1 MLLRPIRYYPLFFF
15 TWLILFQSIGFSNEI
30 DYPLSKISNVQ
41 DNYHGN
47 IIDDHY
53 RWLEDLNSLETS
65 EWIQSQNKFTD
76 EYLNGYK
83 EINLFKEILSKDGID
98 IISPSRDDLDL
109 SSPKSIDDFLSQLT
123 THIDI
128 VINNAGIL
136 KVGQHDEIST
146 DDFHEVF
153 QVNVVAPF
161 KIISGVIEDM
171 KHQKFGRIV
180 NISSIW
186 GQKSKEGR
194 TLYSSSKAA
203 LDALTRSLAIEF
215 ASYNILINSVA
226 PGYIETDMLKQYNTE
241 KELST
246 IRDKIPM
253 KRFGKKIEI
262 AELVKFLCSENNSY
276 ITGQILTIDG
286 GYVCK

>member
-1 MLLRPIRYYPLFFF
+1 MKRKTALVTGSSRGIGK
-15 TWLILFQSIGFSNEI
+15 SI
-30 DYPLSKISNVQ
+30 
-41 DNYHGN
+41 
-47 IIDDHY
+47 
-53 RWLEDLNSLETS
+53 
-65 EWIQSQNKFTD
+65 
-76 EYLNGYK
+76 
-83 EINLFKEILSKDGID
+83 KEILSKDGID
-98 IISPSRDDLDL
+98 VISPSRDELDL
-109 SSPKSIDDFLSQLT
+109 SSPKSIDEFLSQLT

-161 KIISGVIEDM
+161 KLISGLVEGM

-215 ASYNILINSVA
+215 AAYNILINSVA

-241 KELST
+241 KELLKIKDT
-246 IRDKIPM
+246 IPM

>member
-1 MLLRPIRYYPLFFF
+1 MERKTALVTGSSRGIGK
-15 TWLILFQSIGFSNEI
+15 SI
-30 DYPLSKISNVQ
+30 
-41 DNYHGN
+41 
-47 IIDDHY
+47 
-53 RWLEDLNSLETS
+53 
-65 EWIQSQNKFTD
+65 
-76 EYLNGYK
+76 
-83 EINLFKEILSKDGID
+83 KEILSKDGID

-146 DDFHEVF
+146 EDFHEVF

>member
-1 MLLRPIRYYPLFFF
+1 MERKTALVTGSSRGIGK
-15 TWLILFQSIGFSNEI
+15 SI
-30 DYPLSKISNVQ
+30 
-41 DNYHGN
+41 
-47 IIDDHY
+47 
-53 RWLEDLNSLETS
+53 
-65 EWIQSQNKFTD
+65 
-76 EYLNGYK
+76 
-83 EINLFKEILSKDGID
+83 KEILSKDGID

-146 DDFHEVF
+146 EDFHEVF

-215 ASYNILINSVA
+215 AAYNILINSVA

>member
-1 MLLRPIRYYPLFFF
+1 MKRK
-15 TWLILFQSIGFSNEI
+15 TALITGSSRGIGKSI
-30 DYPLSKISNVQ
+30 
-41 DNYHGN
+41 
-47 IIDDHY
+47 
-53 RWLEDLNSLETS
+53 
-65 EWIQSQNKFTD
+65 
-76 EYLNGYK
+76 
-83 EINLFKEILSKDGID
+83 KEILNKDGID
-98 IISPSRDDLDL
+98 VISTSRDELDL
-109 SSPKSIDDFLSQLT
+109 SSPKSIDEFLSQLT

-161 KIISGVIEDM
+161 KLISGLVEGM

-241 KELST
+241 KELLKIKDT
-246 IRDKIPM
+246 IPM